1 HKDPQ
6 QAQTLLQQAW
16 DDLQHAKGGVNPQ
29 AFNTVQ
35 ARVTDALEELFGTA
49 RIAGT
54 QIYAAPAG
62 APIKDVV
69 LGPDNVAY
77 AIVGDGVVRVDPQT
91 GSVATVVQS
100 GAGTAQGIG
109 KPRFLSVGG
118 PDLLIVDDGGNLW
131 RWRPSDQQGGG
142 TL

>member
-1 HKDPQ
+1 ALVWYLGPFRADNPANSAPDAAAALADATAKANLVLAPTDMIHNDPQ

-54 QIYAAPAG
+54 QIYAAPA
-62 APIKDVV
+62 
-69 LGPDNVAY
+69 
-77 AIVGDGVVRVDPQT
+77 
-91 GSVATVVQS
+91 
-100 GAGTAQGIG
+100 
-109 KPRFLSVGG
+109 
-118 PDLLIVDDGGNLW
+118 
-131 RWRPSDQQGGG
+131 
-142 TL
+142 